1 MPDRGPNKPSA
12 TEDDFFARE
21 DVEKKRKLAQQLQKS
36 LSAQERK
43 KLQAEHHMHC
53 PRCGV
58 TMQEVHF
65 GKLTVDVC
73 FGCNGAFLDRAEIE
87 VIAAPHQK
95 GIMGAILNWFKD
107 ETQRPVK

>member
-12 TEDDFFARE
+12 TEDEFFARE
-21 DVEKKRKLAQQLQKS
+21 DVEKMRKLAQQMKKQ
-36 LSAQERK
+36 LSADELAR
-43 KLQAEHHMHC
+43 LRSLHHMHC
-53 PRCGV
+53 PRCGMA
-58 TMQEVHF
+58 MQEVHF

-95 GIMGAILNWFKD
+95 GIMGAILNWFKE
-107 ETQRPVK
+107 ETHRPVK